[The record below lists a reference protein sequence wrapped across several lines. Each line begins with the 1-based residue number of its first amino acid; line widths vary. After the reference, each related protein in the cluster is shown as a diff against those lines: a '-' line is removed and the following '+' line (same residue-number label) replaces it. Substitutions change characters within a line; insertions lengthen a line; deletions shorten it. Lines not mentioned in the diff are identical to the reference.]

1 MIPPPLALYVH
12 VPWCIRKCPY
22 CDFNSHVRPSALP
35 ESAYIDALLAD
46 LRTDLQRVEGRS
58 LSSIF
63 IGGGTPSLLSATAIG
78 RLLQGVRDEIDC
90 EPGLEVT
97 LEANPGAVEIGDLA
111 GYLRAGVNRLS
122 LGVQSFHEDSLRAL
136 GRIHS
141 AREAST
147 AVGLARQAGFS
158 RINLDLMFGLPGQDL
173 GMAREDLQTAL
184 ELEVEHLS
192 YYQLTLEPNTAF
204 HHAPPSLPDED
215 RIWEIQEQGHDLLHQ
230 AGYRQYEISAFSR
243 TGAECRHNLNYWRF
257 GDYLGIG
264 AGAHAKL
271 SHRDGRIERL
281 WKLRHPDAYLGA
293 AKGVYQQ
300 GGRELTSQDL
310 LLEFFMNALRLTQG
324 VERSLFGAR
333 TGLQEQ
339 AIQNPV
345 SEAISKG
352 LLESH
357 PERLCATP
365 LGQRFLN
372 DLLMI
377 FEVNE
382 FS

>member
-22 CDFNSHVRPSALP
+22 CDFNSHVRPEALP
-35 ESAYIDALLAD
+35 ETAYIDALLAD
-46 LRTDLQRVEGRS
+46 LRADLRWVEGRS
-58 LSSIF
+58 LSSVF
-63 IGGGTPSLLSATAIG
+63 IGGGTPSLLSAATIG

-122 LGVQSFHEDSLRAL
+122 LGVQSFHENSLRML
-136 GRIHS
+136 GRIHN
-141 AREAST
+141 AREASS
-147 AVGLARQAGFS
+147 ALGLARQAGFS

-173 GMAREDLQTAL
+173 AMARGDLQAAL
-184 ELEVEHLS
+184 DLEVEHLS

-204 HHAPPSLPDED
+204 HHAPPPLPDED
-215 RIWEIQEQGHDLLHQ
+215 QIWEIQEQGHDLLRQ
-230 AGYRQYEISAFSR
+230 AGYGHYEVSAFSR
-243 TGAECRHNLNYWRF
+243 VGAECRHNLNYWRF

-271 SHRDGRIERL
+271 SHGDGRIERL
-281 WKLRHPDAYLGA
+281 WKLRHPEAYLGA
-293 AKGVYQQ
+293 AEDARVQ
-300 GGRELTSQDL
+300 GCRELTPTDR

-324 VERSLFGAR
+324 VERNLFSER
-333 TGLQEQ
+333 TGLAQQ
-339 AIQNPV
+339 ALQGPV

-352 LLESH
+352 LLASD
-357 PERLCATP
+357 PERLCASP

-382 FS
+382 IS